1 MCHFLLLYV
10 LFVGSPLPLHGEMK
24 GYENGGVGV
33 AAVVAVLAIGGAGCY
48 EEDMR
53 LGRRVPTPIP
63 LPLNEGRQ
71 VEII

>member
-1 MCHFLLLYV
+1 
-10 LFVGSPLPLHGEMK
+10 MK
-24 GYENGGVGV
+24 GYENGGGGVG
-33 AAVVAVLAIGGAGCY
+33 AVVAVLAIGGAGSY

-63 LPLNEGRQ
+63 LPLREGRQ